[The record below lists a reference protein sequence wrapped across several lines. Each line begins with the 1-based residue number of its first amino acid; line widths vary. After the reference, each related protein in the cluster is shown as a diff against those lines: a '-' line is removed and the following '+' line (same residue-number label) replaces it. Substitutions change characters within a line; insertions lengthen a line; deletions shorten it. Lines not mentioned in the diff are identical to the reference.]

1 MLSTEKQKPIPLRMY
16 ISASVTHVERKI
28 KTRKTTL
35 QNTKPSRNH
44 HETATKPSRLLR
56 DGEAASKNGRLQH
69 PPSPENNARTTRRP
83 LTPPWVRTYV
93 RRYIR
98 AAKDL
103 LYHSPPSAA
112 LLPPQAFQLLLEA
125 GGFVLRVSPVAFGA
139 AQNLRHPV
147 LRVPN
152 LFLFIFSAT
161 RNHPCNINSRHVCCW
176 LGETKMQTPVTS

>member
-1 MLSTEKQKPIPLRMY
+1 MKHSRCDGQINVFHRETKSIPLRMY
-16 ISASVTHVERKI
+16 ISVSVTHVERKI

-35 QNTKPSRNH
+35 QNTKPSR
-44 HETATKPSRLLR
+44 LLR
-56 DGEAASKNGRLQH
+56 DGEAASKNVQLQH
-69 PPSPENNARTTRRP
+69 PPSPENNARTRVGHSP
-83 LTPPWVRTYV
+83 LGTYV

-125 GGFVLRVSPVAFGA
+125 GGFVLGVSPVALGA